1 MTDSATH
8 SLPSRQITGLA
19 IGGLVLLGLTWGL
32 FFSLSRIAGETG
44 VEPMLILSFTL
55 LAEIP
60 IFGAVCL
67 IRGRYPRL
75 FRPASMLFY
84 LIAGILGYMI
94 PAVLELHS
102 APLIGAGLLT
112 IIVSITPIITMIVA
126 FFMKTDVLNRRK
138 ILGILLASLAILPIL
153 LGENL
158 SIPVPELAVFGLI
171 IAGLVPLCY
180 GIYHNVISKFWPD
193 GEDGWQLASGEAMI
207 GCFTIM
213 PITFMIYGF
222 DPSPI
227 INTGL
232 WSIMLG
238 YVVLSAVSIYLY
250 FYLIDKGGP
259 IFVSLAG
266 FISLV
271 AGVGFGM
278 VFFGETHPW
287 WMLIV
292 LSLMVFAIWLATS
305 SDQID
310 ENNV

>member
-1 MTDSATH
+1 MIDHSAELT
-8 SLPSRQITGLA
+8 PSRTVTGFA
-19 IGGLVLLGLTWGL
+19 IVGLVFLGLTWGL

-44 VEPMLILSFTL
+44 VEPMVILSFTL

-60 IFGAVCL
+60 IFGVICL

-75 FRPASMLFY
+75 FRPASIIFY

-94 PAVLELHS
+94 PAVLELYS
-102 APLIGAGLLT
+102 APVIGAGLLT
-112 IIVSITPIITMIVA
+112 IIVSTTPIITMMVA
-126 FFMKTDVLNRRK
+126 FLMKTDTLNWRK
-138 ILGILLASLAILPIL
+138 VLGIMLASIAMIPIL
-153 LGENL
+153 LGVNL
-158 SIPVPELAVFGLI
+158 SIPIPELAIFGLI
-171 IAGLVPLCY
+171 VAGLVPLCY
-180 GIYHNVISKFWPD
+180 GIYHNVISKFWPES
-193 GEDGWQLASGEAMI
+193 EDGWQLASGETVI
-207 GCFTIM
+207 GCITIM

-232 WSIMLG
+232 WSVMLG
-238 YVVLSAVSIYLY
+238 YVTLSAVSIYLY

-266 FISLV
+266 FISLI

-278 VFFGETHPW
+278 IFFGETHPW

-292 LSLMVFAIWLATS
+292 LLLMMFSVWLSTS
-305 SDQID
+305 GHQDH
-310 ENNV
+310 ENKA